1 MEHQLESRLSLG
13 QVQAIARDLHHD
25 EGGIA
30 EMFACMKQTDDA
42 RVAYNAAWVLSHLS
56 KEDKLLYL
64 APRYGELVR
73 LATSEMLCFRRA
85 LVLSIL
91 ADLPT
96 GDEPNVELLDYC
108 LAHMTDM
115 KESDSSRSAMIKLA
129 ARMCKPYPELCREL
143 RESLEMMPAGMP
155 QSIVAAKRKALKW
168 ILK

>member
-1 MEHQLESRLSLG
+1 MEYWLESRFSLG

-30 EMFACMKQTDDA
+30 EMFARMKQTDDA

-56 KEDKLLYL
+56 KEDKLFYL

-73 LATSEMLCFRRA
+73 LATSETLCFRRA

-91 ADLPT
+91 ADLPI

-108 LAHMTDM
+108 LAHITDM
-115 KESDSSRSAMIKLA
+115 KECDSARSVMIKLA
-129 ARMCKPYPELCREL
+129 ARMCKPYSELCREL
-143 RESLEMMPAGMP
+143 RMSLEMMPAGEK

>member
-1 MEHQLESRLSLG
+1 MKIRLEFRLSKG
-13 QVQAIARDLHHD
+13 SVMAMACGLHHD
-25 EGGIA
+25 ECGIA
-30 EMFACMKQTDDA
+30 DIFAQMTQTVDS

-73 LATSEMLCFRRA
+73 LATSETLCFRRA

-96 GDEPNVELLDYC
+96 GDEPNIDLLDYC

-115 KESDSSRSAMIKLA
+115 KESDSSRSTMIKLA

-143 RESLEMMPAGMP
+143 RETLEMMPAGMP

>member
-1 MEHQLESRLSLG
+1 MESRLSLG
-13 QVQAIARDLHHD
+13 QVQAIARDLHYD

-73 LATSEMLCFRRA
+73 LATSETLCFRRA

-91 ADLPT
+91 ADLPID
-96 GDEPNVELLDYC
+96 DEPNVELLDYC
-108 LAHMTDM
+108 LAHITDM

-129 ARMCKPYPELCREL
+129 ARMCKPYSELCREL
-143 RESLEMMPAGMP
+143 RETLEMMPAGMP

>member
-1 MEHQLESRLSLG
+1 MESRLSLG
-13 QVQAIARDLHHD
+13 QVQAIARDLHYD

-30 EMFACMKQTDDA
+30 EKFARMKQTDDA
-42 RVAYNAAWVLSHLS
+42 RIAYNAAWVLSHLS

-73 LATSEMLCFRRA
+73 LATFETLCFRRA

-96 GDEPNVELLDYC
+96 DDEPNVELLDYC
-108 LAHMTDM
+108 LAHITDM

-129 ARMCKPYPELCREL
+129 AKMCKPYPELCREL
-143 RESLEMMPAGMP
+143 RETLEMMPAGEK
-155 QSIVAAKRKALKW
+155 QSIEAAKRKALKW

>member
-1 MEHQLESRLSLG
+1 MESRLSLG

-25 EGGIA
+25 ECGIA